1 MMDFLPMLKR
11 SGKLPIWLIVLCS
24 AIAAALLLPRQTPF
38 PYRWQS
44 GQPWSYHTLKA
55 PFEFEVLYSE
65 IQVQADVQRVN
76 AEHAPYFQLNA
87 EVSRQQQAKFVQLL
101 EEQARISKHDAQFD
115 DLNRNVSTYLQFGR
129 QLLDHVF
136 SKGIADPQEEF
147 LKENPGFIYVA
158 SGKEE
163 RRVPIGDVW
172 TLTTAHDFLTDTLP
186 YSTLRQP
193 EFLLPIIEKVLV
205 PNLLYSD
212 SLTLV
217 SKRQKLAAVRSTG
230 ASVQKRDLVV
240 ERGEIVS
247 AEISQKLDS
256 LARRYDAPKGPEVLL
271 GYALLALLAY
281 GVFFAWLCMQHPRIV
296 QSEKLLLTL
305 PVLTLASIVMISFGN
320 RVAAAVPLLIPLYAV
335 PIFLKRV
342 YDQAIGLATW
352 AIIAFLTTLALDWG
366 IGWAII
372 QLAGLAGMLAF
383 YRDGQGWKTRCIAA
397 SLIAGLQIIAWAGAG
412 FSDRLPDSAW
422 TADTVLFLM
431 MAAGISLVTF
441 PLRHWWKARMVE
453 T

>member
-1 MMDFLPMLKR
+1 MDFLPMLKR
-11 SGKLPIWLIVLCS
+11 SGKLPVWLIVLCS

-38 PYRWQS
+38 PYRWQN
-44 GQPWSYHTLKA
+44 GQPWSYHTMKA
-55 PFEFEVLYSE
+55 PFDFEVLYPE

-76 AEHAPYFQLNA
+76 AEHAPYFRLNA
-87 EVSRQQQAKFVQLL
+87 EVAKRQQAKFVQLL

-115 DLNRNVSTYLQFGR
+115 DLNRNLSAYLQFGR
-129 QLLDHVF
+129 QMLDHVF
-136 SKGIADPQEEF
+136 SKGIADPQEEV

-158 SGKEE
+158 AGKEE
-163 RRVPIGDVW
+163 RRVPIGEVW
-172 TLTTAHDFLTDTLP
+172 TLNTAHDFLTDTLP

-193 EFLLPIIEKVLV
+193 EYLLPIIEKVLV

-230 ASVQKRDLVV
+230 ASVQKREVVV

-247 AEISQKLDS
+247 SEIAQKLES

-281 GVFFAWLCMQHPRIV
+281 GVFFAWLFMRYPNIV
-296 QSEKLLLTL
+296 QSDKLLLTL
-305 PVLTLASIVMISFGN
+305 PVLTIASIAVISFGN
-320 RVAAAVPLLIPLYAV
+320 RVGLAVPLLIPLYAI
-335 PIFLKRV
+335 PIFLRRV
-342 YDQAIGLATW
+342 YNPSIGVATW
-352 AIIAFLTTLALDWG
+352 AIVIFLTTVSLDWG

-372 QLAGLAGMLAF
+372 QVAGLTGMLAF

-397 SLIAGLQIIAWAGAG
+397 SLIAGLQIVSWAGAG
-412 FSDRLPDSAW
+412 LSERLPDSAW
-422 TADTVLFLM
+422 TADTVLFLL

-441 PLRHWWKARMVE
+441 PLRHWWKSTMVKSR
-453 T
+453 